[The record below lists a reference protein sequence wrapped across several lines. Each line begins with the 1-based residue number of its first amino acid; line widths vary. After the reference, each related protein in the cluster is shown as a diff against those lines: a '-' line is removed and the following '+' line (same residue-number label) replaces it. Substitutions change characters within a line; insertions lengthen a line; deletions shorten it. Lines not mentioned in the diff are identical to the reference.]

1 MDQILRIVLLM
12 SGAVFVIAGLV
23 LVYSL
28 CALSAALDQRDE
40 DEYGVERARRS

>member
-1 MDQILRIVLLM
+1 MDQILRIVLLV
-12 SGAVFVIAGLV
+12 SGAVFIIAMFI